1 MRMVP
6 HGRWS
11 GGGASQL
18 LQTAD
23 GWIAL
28 SLARESDYDLVPA
41 WLGTDDLAVVARETT
56 AELVER
62 ASLLGLP
69 VGGVNQHMGP
79 AVVRTTINGTPRA
92 GARVIDLSALWA
104 GPLAGRLLA
113 EAGCEVLKVESTTRP
128 DGARLGS
135 PDFFDRLNGRK
146 QQRSVEFEREA
157 LVALLQTANVVIESS
172 RPRALEQLGIYATD
186 FLESGL
192 HVWAS
197 ITAYGRNDPRVGF
210 GDDAA
215 AAGGLV
221 RPGPSFLG
229 DAIADPLTG
238 LRAAH
243 AINEARKQP
252 EPCLLDISLAG
263 VAREIAGKAE
273 E

>member
-1 MRMVP
+1 MIP

-18 LQTAD
+18 LQTRD

-28 SLARESDYDLVPA
+28 SLARESDYELLPA
-41 WLGTDDLAVVARETT
+41 WIGTDDLAAVAKFPTD
-56 AELVER
+56 ELMAQ

-69 VGGVNQHMGP
+69 VGGVNLHRGP
-79 AVVRTTINGTPRA
+79 AVVRQAFTGTPRRTN
-92 GARVIDLSALWA
+92 RVIDLSGLWA

-113 EAGCEVLKVESTTRP
+113 EAGFEVIKVESTSRP

-135 PDFFDRLNGRK
+135 PQFFDRLNARK
-146 QQRSVEFEREA
+146 KQIAVDLASDELA
-157 LVALLQTANVVIESS
+157 ALLDTAQVVIESS
-172 RPRALEQLGIYATD
+172 RPRALEQLGIRAAD
-186 FLESGL
+186 FLTRGV

-197 ITAYGRNDPRVGF
+197 ITAYGRDDPRVGF

-221 RPGPSFLG
+221 KPGPSFLG

-238 LRAAH
+238 LRTAH
-243 AINEARKQP
+243 AVAEALKTD

-263 VAREIAGKAE
+263 VSREVAGAAGE
-273 E
+273 